1 MNAQHSPPPRSSRE
15 QKADY
20 DLSRRSM
27 SGGLVYL
34 GFVALLVVVTDY
46 GQVRPVAL
54 AIVTV
59 LSVVCATSRLLLGF
73 CFERMRQYSAKLW
86 RALLWVSVGVTALT
100 WGLFLAA
107 SVLWFG
113 YYDWKTLIL
122 LVCMA
127 GTAPVSLASF
137 TPSMPLLVVFQVL
150 FCAPMI
156 VANAYNGGVTGYSL
170 AAIFFWY
177 MGFMLLYA
185 RRLNSEYRAS
195 MDREEIQLAR
205 RAAEEANRAKS
216 ELLAQISHEIRT
228 PLNTIIGMAYLA
240 TNTQHE
246 ARRREYLETTQE
258 SAEFLVRLLNELLD
272 ASKMDAG
279 RLLLECH
286 PFDPRRM
293 VQGVVTAF
301 QADAERKGLS
311 LSCQMGPDVPPSV
324 TGDQG
329 RVRQVLVNVLSNAI
343 KFTES
348 GQVDIR
354 LEKGEPVGGAT
365 VLCFSVS
372 DTGIGIAPE
381 RHEAIFEPFEQGNP
395 STYRRH
401 GGTGLGL
408 AICSRLVALMG
419 GTISVE
425 SEPGSGSVFRW
436 SVSLPEA
443 LAPDTGSDHAAP
455 APTESSTGARI
466 LVVEDNPTSQVL
478 MRRLLE
484 HRHHSVRIVSS
495 GSEALDVFEGEPF
508 DLILMDVQLPEMDG
522 LETTAAVRRKE
533 LETGRCT
540 PIIALTANAGKRE
553 REKCL
558 LAGMNG
564 YLAKPVDPEELYR
577 VIDQFT
583 VPAK

>member
-1 MNAQHSPPPRSSRE
+1 MF
-15 QKADY
+15 
-20 DLSRRSM
+20 
-27 SGGLVYL
+27 GGMVYL
-34 GFVALLVVVTDY
+34 GFVAVLALITDY
-46 GQVRPVAL
+46 AEERPVAL
-54 AIVTV
+54 AVV
-59 LSVVCATSRLLLGF
+59 AAVSVVCAVARLLLGF
-73 CFERMRQYSAKLW
+73 CFERIRQYGINLW
-86 RALLWVSVGVTALT
+86 RALLWAAVGATAFT

-113 YYDWKTLIL
+113 YYDLKTLIL

-137 TPSMPLLVVFQVL
+137 TPSMPLLVVFQIL

-156 VANAYNGGVTGYSL
+156 VANAYTGEVAGYSL

-177 MGFMLLYA
+177 LGFMLMYA
-185 RRLNSEYRAS
+185 RKLNAEYLS
-195 MDREEIQLAR
+195 LIEREEIQLAR

-216 ELLAQISHEIRT
+216 ELLAQLSHEIRT

-240 TNTQHE
+240 TNTADE
-246 ARRREYLETTQE
+246 ARRCEYLETTQE
-258 SAEFLVRLLNELLD
+258 SAEFLVRLLNEILD

-279 RLLLECH
+279 RLLLESH

-293 VQGVVTAF
+293 VQGVATAF

-311 LSCQMGPDVPPSV
+311 LSHKIAPEVPRLV

-348 GQVDIR
+348 GRVEIR
-354 LEKGEPVGGAT
+354 LEKGESDAGAA
-365 VLCFSVS
+365 VLRFSVS
-372 DTGIGIAPE
+372 DTGVGISPE
-381 RHEAIFEPFEQGNP
+381 RHEAIFEPFEQGGP
-395 STYRRH
+395 STFRDH

-425 SEPGSGSVFRW
+425 STPGSGSVFRW
-436 SVSLPEA
+436 SVNLPETVD
-443 LAPDTGSDHAAP
+443 PDTGSDRPAP
-455 APTESSTGARI
+455 APAASSTSARI
-466 LVVEDNPTSQVL
+466 LVAEDNPTGQVL

-484 HRHHSVRIVSS
+484 LRRHSVHIASN
-495 GSEALDVFEGEPF
+495 GSEALAAIESEPF
-508 DLILMDVQLPEMDG
+508 DLILMDVQMPELDG
-522 LETTAAVRRKE
+522 LETTVAIRRKE
-533 LETGRCT
+533 LDTGRSV

-553 REKCL
+553 REECL

-564 YLAKPVDPEELYR
+564 YLSKPVDPEELYR